1 MAERNNAVR
10 KDEPVAG
17 ELDEVIAPEDLERV
31 LRLLR
36 EVKFGTVTLV
46 IQDGRVVQIDK
57 LEKIR
62 LK

>member
-1 MAERNNAVR
+1 M
-10 KDEPVAG
+10 
-17 ELDEVIAPEDLERV
+17 APEDLERV